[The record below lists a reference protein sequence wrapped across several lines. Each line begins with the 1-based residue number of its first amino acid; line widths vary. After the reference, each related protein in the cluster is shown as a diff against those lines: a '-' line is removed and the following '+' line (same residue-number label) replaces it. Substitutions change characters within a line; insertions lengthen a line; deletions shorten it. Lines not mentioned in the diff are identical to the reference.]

1 MLLARS
7 YLCPWPG
14 VFHQKEGTPLNTPG
28 LSAPDF
34 FLRGNGKSQ
43 YDGLV
48 GKERHAFLFSP
59 LPLPSLPPLQRIPI
73 SSAPYT
79 VNLLEVAP
87 APGAKGTRTCSWE
100 AITSNVPKSG
110 TISHFS

>member
-7 YLCPWPG
+7 YLCPQPG
-14 VFHQKEGTPLNTPG
+14 VFHEKEGTPLNTPG

-34 FLRGNGKSQ
+34 FLGGNGKSQ

-48 GKERHAFLFSP
+48 GKKGHAFLFSP
-59 LPLPSLPPLQRIPI
+59 LPRPSLPPLQRISI

-79 VNLLEVAP
+79 VNLLEVATAP
-87 APGAKGTRTCSWE
+87 AAKGTRACRWG